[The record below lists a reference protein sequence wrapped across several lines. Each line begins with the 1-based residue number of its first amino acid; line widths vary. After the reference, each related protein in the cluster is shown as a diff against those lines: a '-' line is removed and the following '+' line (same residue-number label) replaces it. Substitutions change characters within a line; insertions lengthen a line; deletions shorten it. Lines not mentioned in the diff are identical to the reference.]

1 MTMPVQV
8 TLVGGEALEIVET
21 SGERIVL
28 RVTSSSPPGSSL
40 SFLLPG
46 VAAPYRVKVRG
57 CRKLA
62 GAEERPFRIEGRL
75 FDLTREQRAAL
86 TASSC

>member
-1 MTMPVQV
+1 MTMPVEV
-8 TLVGGEALEIVET
+8 TLVGGETSEIVET
-21 SGERIVL
+21 GGEGIVL
-28 RVTSSSPPGSSL
+28 RMTSSSPPGSTL

-57 CRKLA
+57 CRKIA
-62 GAEERPFRIEGRL
+62 GVEERPFRIDGRL

-86 TASSC
+86 TACSC